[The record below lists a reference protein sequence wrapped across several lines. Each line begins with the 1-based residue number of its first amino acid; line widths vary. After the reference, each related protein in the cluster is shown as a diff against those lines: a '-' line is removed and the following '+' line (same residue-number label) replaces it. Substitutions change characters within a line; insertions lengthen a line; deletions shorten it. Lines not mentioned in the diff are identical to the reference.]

1 MEGPLSVWSNFYA
14 GWHLCW
20 VLLDEK
26 NGMLFR
32 FKNHHQRRQRRGLL
46 TKFSGINLLGAIV
59 TKDPT
64 EPTGFSVVSE
74 GREYRFQ
81 APSEAQ
87 RDSWV
92 MELEEA
98 VLRQMVCRRAYHIWD
113 RRYIGPT
120 LALVNAKLQ
129 DAGLLYEELACTLQ
143 DLDRRWSPDDGGPRA
158 RWPGVIHDLLAFL
171 TTARAAMALLENLKA
186 MILPGLVA
194 QLETMQPRKKAA
206 TMLSLLKTHAA
217 GLAVD
222 PLSMLIRRNPQPTAE
237 GAALLEPAVRR
248 SRSRICRPLL
258 EMAPSEHSS
267 YMFHPGSSR
276 HHSPPRSEHGVPA
289 GSSPSAPSMCSTT
302 RPTAGDDSSYRSA
315 STNNSVTP
323 FITAASSVER
333 SELRADKSSRSAAT
347 VATAASKWSAHS
359 GQNSTEGSQEAEN
372 ETSDSSILPQP
383 HGTGTATWSG
393 SNVMQSPLPKQPET
407 TPVDTAIAWWN
418 EPASPTARNL
428 RELCAP
434 LQFGS
439 SMLSLDYPMPLLQP
453 RSLLVAL
460 ADLFACPE
468 LFAEISM
475 STRASERMLRVL
487 RWYLASLYY
496 VKRGEDVTK
505 PLAPVLGETYRCSW
519 QLVRDTENLGDV
531 TYAAEQVSV
540 NPPGVGRRGGAQ

>member
-1 MEGPLSVWSNFYA
+1 MEGPLSVWSNFIA

-32 FKNHHQRRQRRGLL
+32 FKSHHQRRQRLGLL
-46 TKFSGINLLGAIV
+46 AKFSGINLLGAIV
-59 TKDPT
+59 TKDPR

-81 APSEAQ
+81 APSEAE
-87 RDSWV
+87 RDTWV

-129 DAGLLYEELACTLQ
+129 DAGLLYEELACSLQ
-143 DLDRRWSPDDGGPRA
+143 DLDRRWSSDEGGQRA
-158 RWPGVIHDLLAFL
+158 RWPSVIHDLLAFL

-194 QLETMQPRKKAA
+194 QLDTMQPRKKAA
-206 TMLSLLKTHAA
+206 TMLSLLRTQAA

-222 PLSMLIRRNPQPTAE
+222 PLSMILRRNPQPTAE
-237 GAALLEPAVRR
+237 GAALLEPVVRR
-248 SRSRICRPLL
+248 SRSRICRLL
-258 EMAPSEHSS
+258 PETAPSEHST
-267 YMFHPGSSR
+267 FIHHPSSSR
-276 HHSPPRSEHGVPA
+276 HHSPSRSEHGAPVA
-289 GSSPSAPSMCSTT
+289 GSPSLPSMCSST
-302 RPTAGDDSSYRSA
+302 RPTVGDDSSYRSA
-315 STNNSVTP
+315 STNSSITR
-323 FITAASSVER
+323 FTTAASSVER
-333 SELRADKSSRSAAT
+333 SEVRAEKSSRS
-347 VATAASKWSAHS
+347 VATIATAPSKWSTHS
-359 GQNSTEGSQEAEN
+359 AQNSSEGSQETDN
-372 ETSDSSILPQP
+372 EPSESSTLQQQ
-383 HGTGTATWSG
+383 HGMGNTIWSG
-393 SNVMQSPLPKQPET
+393 VLSSPKQRPKTPGT
-407 TPVDTAIAWWN
+407 TPVEVAVPVWN
-418 EPASPTARNL
+418 EPSGPTARNL

-439 SMLSLDYPMPLLQP
+439 SLLSLDYPMSLLQP

-468 LFAEISM
+468 LFAEIST

-487 RWYLASLYY
+487 RWYLASLHY
-496 VKRGEDVTK
+496 VKRADDVTK
-505 PLAPVLGETYRCSW
+505 PLAPVLGETHRCSW
-519 QLVRDTENLGDV
+519 HMIRGLEHLGDV

-540 NPPGVGRRGGAQ
+540 NPPRGRHGTQ